1 MADPKGSEITPP
13 DVYLRRRELLKK
25 AGCSRPLQACG
36 ALIYAGILALLLGA
50 RVVHAYRRRQTRR
63 LAAQRH

>member
-25 AGCSRPLQACG
+25 AGLFTATAGAWGG
-36 ALIYAGILALLLGA
+36 ALAMLSSCLLYTSPSP
-50 RVVHAYRRRQTRR
+50 RD
-63 LAAQRH
+63 